1 MIDDKV
7 MWNNRLEALKK
18 AIEKNINN
26 IPIKEVTVE
35 QLFYDKI

>member
-1 MIDDKV
+1 
-7 MWNNRLEALKK
+7 MWKNRLEALKE

-26 IPIKEVTVE
+26 IPTKEVTVE